1 MTTCNYCDLPRE
13 NNDHVCQCPEINQCD
28 GCRRNLLLDHKGIH
42 RDEHGWPVMG
52 CTADR
57 YKPSSPQDGVKIP

>member
-1 MTTCNYCDLPRE
+1 MQTDTCNYCDLPRR
-13 NNDHVCQCPEINQCD
+13 DCKCPEVNQCD

-42 RDEHGWPVMG
+42 RLASGWPEMG

-57 YKPSSPQDGVKIP
+57 YKRHDAARSGEEKP